1 MRRTKLSTT
10 VDDELLRRARRALPS
25 RTDAALLD
33 EALAALLRQQ
43 RLAQEI
49 DASYVIYERHPL
61 AESDAWGDLES
72 FREVASAS

>member
-1 MRRTKLSTT
+1 MSRTKLSTT

-43 RLAQEI
+43 RLAEKI
-49 DASYVIYERHPL
+49 DASCVIYERHPL
-61 AESDAWGDLES
+61 AEADAWGDLES